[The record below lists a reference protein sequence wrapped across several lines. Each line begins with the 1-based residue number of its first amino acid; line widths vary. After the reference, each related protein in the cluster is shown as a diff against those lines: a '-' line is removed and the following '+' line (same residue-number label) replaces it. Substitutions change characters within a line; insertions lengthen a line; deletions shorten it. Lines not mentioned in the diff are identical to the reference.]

1 MGGITDD
8 VPFPG
13 RGVQGPSLQ
22 LVDEPVGHGGNL
34 ISSMDKAN
42 VTQISTDQPRLC
54 SCNVHIPNLKRR
66 VRLLS
71 DDDPKLPCPQYGCA
85 CILEGK

>member
-1 MGGITDD
+1 MGGITDN

-42 VTQISTDQPRLC
+42 VTQISTDQPRLY
-54 SCNVHIPNLKRR
+54 SRVHHIFEIEIVNSL
-66 VRLLS
+66 VVS
-71 DDDPKLPCPQYGCA
+71 
-85 CILEGK
+85 